1 MTHRLVSLTALCS
14 LFSLNLLFSQNFTLS
29 GYVKDQRSG
38 ETLTGVNVYNKANPQ
53 QGASTNNYGFY
64 SLTLPQGKYTV
75 KISFVGYPDREID
88 VNLTG
93 NMSKN
98 VEITEG
104 VELQAVVVTAEPKD
118 KNVSKTEMGTV
129 TLAIETI
136 KRLPV
141 LFGEADVL
149 KVIQLLPG
157 VKATE
162 GSSGFYVRG
171 GGIDQNLILLD
182 EAVVYNPG
190 HLLGFFSIFNA
201 DAIKNLTLI
210 KGGMPAQYGGRLSSV
225 VDIQMKEGNN
235 QTFGAEGGIGLI
247 ASRLTLQGP
256 IQKNKSSFIVS
267 ARRTYALDLAQPK
280 INETKFAGSNYYFY
294 DMNFKANYQFSE
306 RDRVFFSAYFGRDV
320 FLFNSAER
328 GFNFRLPYG
337 NATSTLRWN
346 HVFNPKLFMN
356 VSGIYNDYNFE
367 AGGGQDVFKF
377 KAYSGVRDF
386 NGKVDFDYYP
396 SVKHSIKFGVNY
408 TFHRL
413 TPNIVTASN
422 ADTVFTNSN
431 LIKPKF
437 ANEIAAYFGDDW
449 KVSSALTLNLG
460 VRLSAFQQLGPY
472 TSTISGT
479 DFPTNKVVTTYTGL
493 EPRLTGTYKFDA
505 QSSVKFGVTATT
517 QYLHLVSNSTSS
529 FPSDIWVPSSEYI
542 KPQRGVQYAAG
553 LFRNFKE
560 NQWEASVE
568 VYYKDLKNQIDYP
581 ESYVNNASNDIEK
594 SFVFGKGQAYGAE
607 FFLKKAKGRLNGWI
621 GYTWSRTLRTFKDIN
636 EGNPYPSTY
645 DRIHDVVVVANYQI
659 SRKWEASSNFT
670 FATGNTFTPLKNLYT
685 IDQKL
690 RLEYGD
696 RNSLRLPNYHRMDV
710 GATYTPKPD
719 AKGFKSSWTFSVYNV
734 YNRWNPFFV
743 QYDVQSSFEKG
754 TAKATAFAV
763 TLFPI
768 IPSVTWNFKWQQA
781 PKKGGAAVE

>member
-1 MTHRLVSLTALCS
+1 MIYRLLSLTTLCS
-14 LFSLNLLFSQNFTLS
+14 LFSMNLLFAQNFTLS
-29 GYVKDQRSG
+29 GYVKDGRSG
-38 ETLTGVNVYNKANPQ
+38 ETVTGVNVYNKANSQ
-53 QGASTNNYGFY
+53 QGASTNAYGFY
-64 SLTLPQGKYTV
+64 SLTLPKGKYTI
-75 KISFVGYPDREID
+75 KISFVGYADREIE
-88 VNLTG
+88 VNLVENTQ
-93 NMSKN
+93 KN

-104 VELQAVVVTAEPKD
+104 VELQAVVVTAESKD
-118 KNVSKTEMGTV
+118 KNVTKTEMGTV
-129 TLAIETI
+129 VLAIENI

-182 EAVVYNPG
+182 EAIVYNPG

-235 QTFGAEGGIGLI
+235 QSFGAEGGIGLI

-267 ARRTYALDLAQPK
+267 ARRTYALDLAQRK
-280 INETKFAGSNYYFY
+280 IDQTKFAGSNYYFY
-294 DMNFKANYQFSE
+294 DMNMKANYQFSE
-306 RDRVFFSAYFGRDV
+306 RDRIYLSGYFGRDI
-320 FLFNSAER
+320 FQFNSKNI

-337 NATSTLRWN
+337 NATGTLRWN

-356 VSGIYNDYNFE
+356 VSAIYNDYNFE

-377 KAYSGVRDF
+377 KAFSGVRDF
-386 NGKVDFDYYP
+386 NGKVDFDYYH
-396 SVKHSIKFGVNY
+396 SVKHSVKFGLNY

-422 ADTVFTNSN
+422 ADTVFTNSS
-431 LIKPKF
+431 LIKPKY
-437 ANEIAAYFGDDW
+437 ANEVAAYVGDDW
-449 KVSSALTLNLG
+449 KVSPALTLNIG
-460 VRLSAFQQLGPY
+460 ARLSAFQQIGPY
-472 TSTISGT
+472 TSAKTQK
-479 DFPTNKVVTTYTGL
+479 DFKRNEVVTTYSGF

-505 QSSVKFGVTATT
+505 QSSLKFGVTATT

-542 KPQRGVQYAAG
+542 KPQRGVQYATG
-553 LFRNFKE
+553 FFRNFND
-560 NQWEASVE
+560 NQWETSVE

-581 ESYVNNASNDIEK
+581 ESYVNNATTDVEQSY
-594 SFVFGKGQAYGAE
+594 VFGKGRAYGAE
-607 FFLKKAKGRLNGWI
+607 FFIKKAKGRLNGWV
-621 GYTWSRTLRTFKDIN
+621 GYTWSRTLREFKDIN
-636 EGNPYPSTY
+636 GGIEYPSTY

-659 SRKWEASSNFT
+659 SKKWEASGNFT
-670 FATGNTFTPLKNLYT
+670 YATGNTFTPLRNLYT
-685 IDQKL
+685 IDQRL

-696 RNSLRLPNYHRMDV
+696 RNSLRYPNYNRMDV

-768 IPSVTWNFKWQQA
+768 IPSITWNFKWNQKTQKDA
-781 PKKGGAAVE
+781 PN

>member
-1 MTHRLVSLTALCS
+1 MINRLVSLTAFCS

-53 QGASTNNYGFY
+53 QGSSTNNYGFY
-64 SLTLPQGKYTV
+64 SLTLGKGKYTV
-75 KISFVGYPDREID
+75 KISFVGYADREIEL
-88 VNLTG
+88 NLTE
-93 NMSKN
+93 NTQKSI
-98 VEITEG
+98 ELTEG
-104 VELQAVVVTAEPKD
+104 VELQAVVVTADPKD

-129 TLAIETI
+129 VLAIDNI

-149 KVIQLLPG
+149 KAIQLLPG

-235 QTFGAEGGIGLI
+235 QSFGAEGGIGLI
-247 ASRLTLQGP
+247 ASRLTVQGP

-267 ARRTYALDLAQPK
+267 ARRTYALDLAQSEISK
-280 INETKFAGSNYYFY
+280 TKFAGSNYYFY
-294 DMNFKANYQFSE
+294 DVNMKANYQFSE
-306 RDRVFFSAYFGRDV
+306 RDRVYFSSYFGRDV
-320 FLFNSAER
+320 FLFNSDDR
-328 GFNFRLPYG
+328 GFKFRLPYG
-337 NATSTLRWN
+337 NATATLRWN

-356 VSGIYNDYNFE
+356 VSSIYNDYNFE
-367 AGGGQDVFKF
+367 AGGGQDVFQF

-386 NGKVDFDYYP
+386 NQKLDFDYFH
-396 SVKHSIKFGVNY
+396 SVKHSVKFGANY
-408 TFHRL
+408 TFHEL

-422 ADTVFTNSN
+422 ADTVFTNSDK
-431 LIKPKF
+431 IKPKF
-437 ANEIAAYFGDDW
+437 ANEFAVYLGDDW
-449 KVSSALTLNLG
+449 KVSPALTLNIG
-460 VRLSAFQQLGPY
+460 ARFSAFQQLGPY
-472 TSTISGT
+472 NSPKTRSE
-479 DFPTNKVVTTYTGL
+479 FAKNEVVTTYTGF
-493 EPRLTGTYKFDA
+493 EPRFTGTYKFN
-505 QSSVKFGVTATT
+505 QENSVKFGVTSTT

-542 KPQRGVQYAAG
+542 QPQRGVQYAAG
-553 LFRNFKE
+553 FFRNFND
-560 NQWEASVE
+560 NQWETSVE

-581 ESYVNNASNDIEK
+581 ESYVNNATTEVEQ

-607 FFLKKAKGRLNGWI
+607 FFIKKAKGRLNGWL
-621 GYTWSRTLRTFKDIN
+621 GYTWSRTLREFPDIN
-636 EGNPYPSTY
+636 NGKAYPSTY

-659 SRKWEASSNFT
+659 SKKWEASANFT
-670 FATGNTFTPLKNLYT
+670 FATGNTFTPLKNVYF
-685 IDQKL
+685 INQSP

-696 RNSLRLPNYHRMDV
+696 RNSLRLPNYNRMDV
-710 GATYTPKPD
+710 GATYTRKPD

-743 QYDVQSSFEKG
+743 QYDIQSSLEKG

-768 IPSVTWNFKWQQA
+768 IPSVTWNFKWQQKTT
-781 PKKGGAAVE
+781 PK

>member
-1 MTHRLVSLTALCS
+1 MIYRLLSLTTLCS
-14 LFSLNLLFSQNFTLS
+14 LFSLNLLFAQNFTLS
-29 GYVKDQRSG
+29 GYVKDGRSG
-38 ETLTGVNVYNKANPQ
+38 ETITGVNVYNKANPQ
-53 QGASTNNYGFY
+53 QGASTNAYGFY
-64 SLTLPQGKYTV
+64 SLTLPKGKYV
-75 KISFVGYPDREID
+75 IKISFVGYADREIE
-88 VNLTG
+88 VNLVENTQ
-93 NMSKN
+93 KN

-129 TLAIETI
+129 VLAIENI

-182 EAVVYNPG
+182 EAIVYNPG

-267 ARRTYALDLAQPK
+267 ARRTYALDLAQKK
-280 INETKFAGSNYYFY
+280 IDQTKFAGSNYYFY
-294 DMNFKANYQFSE
+294 DMNMKANYQFSE
-306 RDRVFFSAYFGRDV
+306 RDRIYLSGYFGRDI
-320 FLFNSAER
+320 FQFNSKNI

-337 NATSTLRWN
+337 NATGTLRWN

-356 VSGIYNDYNFE
+356 VSAIYNDYNFE

-377 KAYSGVRDF
+377 KAFSGVRDF
-386 NGKVDFDYYP
+386 NGKVDFDYYH
-396 SVKHSIKFGVNY
+396 SVKHSVKFGLNY

-422 ADTVFTNSN
+422 ADTVFTNSS
-431 LIKPKF
+431 LIKPKY
-437 ANEIAAYFGDDW
+437 ANEVAAYMGDDW
-449 KVSSALTLNLG
+449 KVSSALTLNIG
-460 VRLSAFQQLGPY
+460 ARLSAFQQIGPY
-472 TSTISGT
+472 TSAKTQK
-479 DFPTNKVVTTYTGL
+479 DFKKNEVVTTYSGF

-505 QSSVKFGVTATT
+505 QSSLKFGVTATT

-542 KPQRGVQYAAG
+542 KPQRGVQYATG
-553 LFRNFKE
+553 FFRNFNE
-560 NQWEASVE
+560 NKWETSVE
-568 VYYKDLKNQIDYP
+568 VYYKELKNQIDYP
-581 ESYVNNASNDIEK
+581 ESYVNNATTDVEQSY
-594 SFVFGKGQAYGAE
+594 VFGKGRAYGAE
-607 FFLKKAKGRLNGWI
+607 FFIKKAKGRLNGWV
-621 GYTWSRTLRTFKDIN
+621 GYTWSRTLRQFKDIN
-636 EGNPYPSTY
+636 AGNEYPSTY
-645 DRIHDVVVVANYQI
+645 DRIHDIVVVANYQI
-659 SRKWEASSNFT
+659 SKKWEASGNFT
-670 FATGNTFTPLKNLYT
+670 YATGNTFTPLRNLYT
-685 IDQKL
+685 IDQRL

-696 RNSLRLPNYHRMDV
+696 RNSLRYPNYNRMDV

-768 IPSVTWNFKWQQA
+768 IPSITWNFKWNQKTQ
-781 PKKGGAAVE
+781 KESTN

>member
-1 MTHRLVSLTALCS
+1 MIYRLLSLTTLCS
-14 LFSLNLLFSQNFTLS
+14 LFSLNLLFAQNFTLS
-29 GYVKDQRSG
+29 GYVKDGRSG
-38 ETLTGVNVYNKANPQ
+38 ETVTGVNVYNKANSQ
-53 QGASTNNYGFY
+53 QGASTNAYGFY
-64 SLTLPQGKYTV
+64 SLTLPKGKYAI
-75 KISFVGYPDREID
+75 KISFVGYADREIE
-88 VNLTG
+88 VNLVENTQ
-93 NMSKN
+93 KN

-104 VELQAVVVTAEPKD
+104 VELQAVVVTAESKD
-118 KNVSKTEMGTV
+118 KNVTKTEMGTV
-129 TLAIETI
+129 VLAIENI

-182 EAVVYNPG
+182 EAIVYNPG

-267 ARRTYALDLAQPK
+267 ARRTYALDLAQKK
-280 INETKFAGSNYYFY
+280 IDQTKFAGSNYYFY
-294 DMNFKANYQFSE
+294 DMNMKANYQFSE
-306 RDRVFFSAYFGRDV
+306 RDRIYLSGYFGRDI
-320 FLFNSAER
+320 FQFNSKNI

-337 NATSTLRWN
+337 NATGTLRWN

-356 VSGIYNDYNFE
+356 VSAIYNDYNFE

-377 KAYSGVRDF
+377 KAFSGVRDF
-386 NGKVDFDYYP
+386 NGKVDFDYYH

-422 ADTVFTNSN
+422 ADTVFTNSS
-431 LIKPKF
+431 LIKPKY
-437 ANEIAAYFGDDW
+437 ANEVAAYVGDDW
-449 KVSSALTLNLG
+449 KVSPALTLNIG
-460 VRLSAFQQLGPY
+460 ARLSAFQQIGPY
-472 TSTISGT
+472 TSAKTQK
-479 DFPTNKVVTTYTGL
+479 DFKKNEVVTTYSGF

-505 QSSVKFGVTATT
+505 QSSLKFGVTATT

-542 KPQRGVQYAAG
+542 KPQRGVQYATG
-553 LFRNFKE
+553 FFRNFNE
-560 NQWEASVE
+560 NKWETSVE
-568 VYYKDLKNQIDYP
+568 VYYKELKNQIDYP
-581 ESYVNNASNDIEK
+581 ESYVNNATTDVEQSY
-594 SFVFGKGQAYGAE
+594 VFGKGRAYGAE
-607 FFLKKAKGRLNGWI
+607 FFIKKAKGRLNGWV
-621 GYTWSRTLRTFKDIN
+621 GYTWSRTLREFKDIN
-636 EGNPYPSTY
+636 GGIEYPSTY
-645 DRIHDVVVVANYQI
+645 DRIHDIVVVANYQI
-659 SRKWEASSNFT
+659 SKKWEASGNFT
-670 FATGNTFTPLKNLYT
+670 YATGNTFTPLRNLYT
-685 IDQKL
+685 IDQRL

-696 RNSLRLPNYHRMDV
+696 RNSLRYPNYNRMDV

-768 IPSVTWNFKWQQA
+768 IPSITWNFKWNQKTQKDA
-781 PKKGGAAVE
+781 PN

>member
-1 MTHRLVSLTALCS
+1 MNHRLITLTALCS
-14 LFSLNLLFSQNFTLS
+14 IFSLTLLFSQNFTLS

-38 ETLTGVNVYNKANPQ
+38 ETLTGVNVYNKSNAQ
-53 QGASTNNYGFY
+53 QGASTNAYGFY
-64 SLTLPQGKYTV
+64 SLTLPKGKYTI
-75 KISFVGYPDREID
+75 KISFVGYTDREID
-88 VNLTG
+88 VNLSENT
-93 NMSKN
+93 SKN

-104 VELQAVVVTAEPKD
+104 VELQAVTVTAEAKD

-129 TLAIETI
+129 TLAIENI

-149 KVIQLLPG
+149 KIIQLLPG

-235 QTFGAEGGIGLI
+235 QSFGAEGGIGLI
-247 ASRLTLQGP
+247 ASRFTLQGP

-267 ARRTYALDLAQPK
+267 ARRTYALDLAQSEISK
-280 INETKFAGSNYYFY
+280 TKFAGSNYYFY
-294 DMNFKANYQFSE
+294 DMNMKANYQFSE
-306 RDRVFFSAYFGRDV
+306 RDRVYFSTYFGRDV
-320 FLFNSAER
+320 FLFNSAARAFE
-328 GFNFRLPYG
+328 FRLPYG
-337 NATSTLRWN
+337 NATATLRWN

-367 AGGGQDVFKF
+367 AGGGQDVFQF
-377 KAYSGVRDF
+377 KAYSGVRDY
-386 NGKVDFDYYP
+386 NGKVDFDYY
-396 SVKHSIKFGVNY
+396 HSIKHNVKFGVNY
-408 TFHRL
+408 TFHQL

-422 ADTVFTNSN
+422 ADTVFTNSDK
-431 LIKPKF
+431 IKPKF
-437 ANEIAAYFGDDW
+437 ANELAAYLGDDW
-449 KVSSALTLNLG
+449 KVSPALTLNIG
-460 VRLSAFQQLGPY
+460 ARLSMFQQLGPY
-472 TSTISGT
+472 NSPKTGS
-479 DFPTNKVVTTYTGL
+479 DFAKNEVVTTYTGF
-493 EPRLTGTYKFDA
+493 EPRFTGTYKFNA
-505 QSSVKFGVTATT
+505 ESSVKFGVTATT

-553 LFRNFKE
+553 FFRNFND
-560 NQWEASVE
+560 NQWETSVE

-581 ESYVNNASNDIEK
+581 ESYVNNATKEVEQ

-607 FFLKKAKGRLNGWI
+607 FFIKKAKGRLNGWL
-621 GYTWSRTLRTFKDIN
+621 GYTWSRTLREFPDIN
-636 EGNPYPSTY
+636 DGKAYPSTY

-659 SRKWEASSNFT
+659 SKKWEASGNFT

-685 IDQKL
+685 IDRKL

-696 RNSLRLPNYHRMDV
+696 RNSLRLPNYNRMDL

-743 QYDVQSSFEKG
+743 QYDIQNSFEKG

-768 IPSVTWNFKWQQA
+768 IPSVTWNFKWQQKTA
-781 PKKGGAAVE
+781 K